1 MEVVAMTHYILK
13 DDGASGTA
21 ITYIFGTGSAE
32 GLVDRRDRAFVTRPK
47 RDK

>member
-1 MEVVAMTHYILK
+1 MEVGAMTHYILK

-21 ITYIFGTGSAE
+21 IIYIFGTVSAE
-32 GLVDRRDRAFVTRPK
+32 GRVDRRDRAFVTRPK